1 MNQSIPCR
9 KERSTCAFV
18 GPGLALSPI
27 TVPNQ
32 PIIIAT
38 MIRAPTTMIQLADEL
53 PLSSIANPPS
63 SVNRPMEPHDRPP
76 GAVWNV
82 VPAVCRSHFRDLPVR

>member
-1 MNQSIPCR
+1 MPCR
-9 KERSTCAFV
+9 KERSTCALYV
-18 GPGLALSPI
+18 PDSLSPI

-38 MIRAPTTMIQLADEL
+38 MITAPAIMIQSADAL

-63 SVNRPMEPHDRPP
+63 SVKRPIEPMIGHL
-76 GAVWNV
+76 
-82 VPAVCRSHFRDLPVR
+82 VPCGM